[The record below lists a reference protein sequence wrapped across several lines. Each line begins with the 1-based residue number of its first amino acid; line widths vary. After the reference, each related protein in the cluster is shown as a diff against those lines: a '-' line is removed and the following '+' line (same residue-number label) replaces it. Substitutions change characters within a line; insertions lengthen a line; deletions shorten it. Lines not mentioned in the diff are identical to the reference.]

1 MIVDTDELALLR
13 RENAK
18 LRKINAALMSRVER
32 AMDQPNNAFG
42 LFEVAISLDKT
53 VRRRTAELQA
63 ALRSVERT
71 NEALAKA
78 KGQAEQANA
87 FKSTFLAFV
96 SHDLLQPLN
105 AARLNISTLVDMK
118 PDPTIARFVHQIDL
132 ALTNLEELIR
142 TLLDISKLDA
152 GVMRP
157 EIGVVE
163 LERVLSP
170 LREEFA
176 PLAASKG
183 LKLTVRPSRAFVR
196 SDPLMLRRILQN
208 LLTNALRYTRR
219 GGVLLGCRPQGD
231 RLRILVA
238 DTGPGIAR
246 ERREAIFEEFQR
258 ETVAGDQVGFG
269 LGLSIVRRLAIAIE
283 APVELASRLGH
294 GSTFSISLPLEL
306 SAAPTPLASRE
317 GAAPAAYGVGGAEIL
332 LVENEYAVA
341 EAMRA
346 LLERWSCRVL
356 VASSLQEARETLRGR
371 ERGPDLIIADVHLDN
386 GACGFEV
393 IDKSKRKLKRRS
405 PPVS

>member
-1 MIVDTDELALLR
+1 MIADADELADLR

-78 KGQAEQANA
+78 KKQAEQANA

-105 AARLNISTLVDMK
+105 AARLNISTLMEMN
-118 PDPTIARFVHQIDL
+118 PDPAIARFVHQIDL

-170 LREEFA
+170 LRQEFA

-183 LKLTVRPSRAFVR
+183 LRLTVRPSRAFVR

-231 RLRILVA
+231 RLRIVVS

-246 ERREAIFEEFQR
+246 ERREAIFEEFKR
-258 ETVAGDQVGFG
+258 ETLTGDQVGFG

-283 APVELASRLGH
+283 LPVELASRLGR
-294 GSTFSISLPLEL
+294 GSTFSISLPVER
-306 SAAPTPLASRE
+306 ASSP
-317 GAAPAAYGVGGAEIL
+317 APAANLEQAPAHYGVGGAEIFL
-332 LVENEYAVA
+332 SRMTIPSPRRCARFWSVGVAVFLSPPRCKRLA
-341 EAMRA
+341 NRCEIV
-346 LLERWSCRVL
+346 S
-356 VASSLQEARETLRGR
+356 EARISSSRTCISTTAR
-371 ERGPDLIIADVHLDN
+371 A
-386 GACGFEV
+386 A
-393 IDKSKRKLKRRS
+393 ST
-405 PPVS
+405 